1 LNYSEIQNL
10 LVKKHVKVS
19 SAITCA
25 ITKDGTINGKPVKPQ
40 IYNGILSLRKFII
53 RNRSSRI
60 SLVMRWGND
69 SDIADAKA
77 DLNRLMPRP
86 YQSA

>member
-1 LNYSEIQNL
+1 M
-10 LVKKHVKVS
+10 
-19 SAITCA
+19 
-25 ITKDGTINGKPVKPQ
+25 KDGTINGKPIKSL
-40 IYNGILSLRKFII
+40 IYDGILSLRKFII
-53 RNRSSRI
+53 RNSSSRI

-86 YQSA
+86 YQQV